1 MKKYLMGGIAAIAIC
16 AAFTSCSKSNELF
29 DQNAAEQAKQQTKE
43 QMVVDTYEK
52 AFVNAFGQ
60 PAANQDWGFASRQ
73 LPASF
78 GAKTRTAQ
86 TNSNQWGTND
96 WDGRYLNYPHPEPI
110 SKDELD
116 AVLAI
121 FNQKGEATYT
131 ALVDWENFFVQQVYK
146 GEAKYKDADGNEFV
160 GSDEMNELHCTSDFI
175 QTNPSWW
182 PEVWEHSGNYNT
194 DCVNNFNGGTYK
206 YNPDDTN
213 KDCMLMFHSSTTDW
227 SYKTSK
233 AGGERLHFF
242 RMEKING
249 NYYVGL
255 DFAAFRQASANGNE
269 DVARDYIYND
279 WIVKIVPGKG
289 TTPEPKTYSVRVICE
304 DLMVNNATD
313 FDFNDIVFDVNYTEN
328 VNKTFITI
336 KAAGGTIPLYIQ
348 GKEVHKLF
356 QDAYPEAG
364 IVLPS
369 DGVLGTMINT
379 NATGGVEVG
388 DVTLE
393 LDGII
398 APKDIEITVNAN
410 GTVIPLKAETG
421 QPAAKIAVD
430 PSFDWLN
437 ERDNITQVCPNFP
450 TYVKNGE
457 INWY

>member
-43 QMVVDTYEK
+43 QMVVDSYEK
-52 AFVNAFGQ
+52 AFVNAFGK
-60 PAANQDWGFASRQ
+60 PADNQDWGFASRQ

-78 GAKTRTAQ
+78 KAKTRRAQ
-86 TNSNQWGTND
+86 ENSNQWGTTDDNSKYLD
-96 WDGRYLNYPHPEPI
+96 WPKPADITPE
-110 SKDELD
+110 ERA
-116 AVLAI
+116 AVLAV
-121 FNQKGEATYT
+121 FNQKGEESYT
-131 ALVDWENFFVQQVYK
+131 DLLNLRDFFVQQVYC
-146 GEAKYKDADGNEFV
+146 GPN
-160 GSDEMNELHCTSDFI
+160 GSKMNQLACVSNWKQTSYWPVEWSQESSSHDDEVS
-175 QTNPSWW
+175 
-182 PEVWEHSGNYNT
+182 
-194 DCVNNFNGGTYK
+194 NFNGGK
-206 YNPDDTN
+206 YSGNEEQG
-213 KDCMLMFHSSTTDW
+213 CMLMWYSSTSDW
-227 SYKTSK
+227 SFKTSQS
-233 AGGERLHFF
+233 GGERIYGHW

-255 DFAAFRQASANGNE
+255 DHEAWRQAPANANE
-269 DVARDYIYND
+269 EDKRDYIYND

-289 TTPEPKTYSVRVICE
+289 FSDPDPDPKTYSVRIICE
-304 DLMVNNATD
+304 DLMATGGTD

>member
-1 MKKYLMGGIAAIAIC
+1 MKKYLMGGIAAVAIC

-29 DQNAAEQAKQQTKE
+29 DQNAAEQQKQQAKE
-43 QMVVDTYEK
+43 QMVVDSYEK

-78 GAKTRTAQ
+78 KATTRAAQ
-86 TNSNQWGTND
+86 TNGNQWGTND
-96 WDGRYLNYPHPEPI
+96 DNGKYKNYPAPAAI
-110 SKDELD
+110 TSAELEK
-116 AVLAI
+116 VLAV
-121 FNQKGEATYT
+121 FNQKGATSYEP
-131 ALVDWENFFVQQVYK
+131 LVHWKNFFVQQVYT
-146 GEAKYKDADGNEFV
+146 GPN
-160 GSDEMNELHCTSDFI
+160 GSKMNELATTVNYTVEVITH
-175 QTNPSWW
+175 SWW
-182 PEVWEHSGNYNT
+182 PLNQETIVTEVAPF
-194 DCVNNFNGGTYK
+194 DDIINNFNAGDNTTY
-206 YNPDDTN
+206 DG
-213 KDCMLMFHSSTTDW
+213 CMLMWNSATEDF
-227 SYKTSK
+227 SYKTSQ
-233 AGGERLHFF
+233 GGGQRWYKHW
-242 RMEKING
+242 RMEKIDG
-249 NYYVGL
+249 NYYVGFDHESAKQGSDANENEL
-255 DFAAFRQASANGNE
+255 D
-269 DVARDYIYND
+269 VRDYIYND
-279 WIVKIVPGKG
+279 WIVKIVPGYG
-289 TTPEPKTYSVRVICE
+289 EIIPEPEPEPKTYSVRIICE
-304 DLMVNNATD
+304 DLMATGGSD
-313 FDFNDIVFDVNYTEN
+313 FDFNDVVFDVNYIEN

-437 ERDNITQVCPNFP
+437 ERDNITKVCPDFP